1 MKPTLLFYNIS
12 ANDREKLQSMLT
24 FMNYNAVFVR
34 REDYLQA
41 IGFLVS
47 LDGYQHTPDKYRGP
61 EFKESMLLMAYMSET
76 QSDQLLAMLKLP
88 GMPQIKRKVMLTP
101 TNQNWT
107 SLMLYEHISAE
118 IAAILSSN

>member
-1 MKPTLLFYNIS
+1 MKPTLLFYNI
-12 ANDREKLQSMLT
+12 AVNDREKLQSMLT
-24 FMNYNAVFVR
+24 FMNYNVIFVH

-47 LDGYQHTPDKYRGP
+47 LDGYQSTPDKYHGP
-61 EFKESMLLMAYMSET
+61 EFKESMLLMAHMSET

-107 SLMLYEHISAE
+107 SLALYEHISAE
-118 IAAILSSN
+118 IAATLSSN

>member
-1 MKPTLLFYNIS
+1 MKPTLLCYNIA

-24 FMNYNAVFVR
+24 FMNYNVIFVH

-41 IGFLVS
+41 IGFLAS
-47 LDGYQHTPDKYRGP
+47 LDGYQYTPDKYHGP
-61 EFKESMLLMAYMSET
+61 EFKESMLLMAHMSEA

>member
-1 MKPTLLFYNIS
+1 MKPTLLFYNIA

-24 FMNYNAVFVR
+24 FMNYNVIFVH

-47 LDGYQHTPDKYRGP
+47 LDGYQSTPEKYHGP
-61 EFKESMLLMAYMSET
+61 EFKESMLLMAHMSET
-76 QSDQLLAMLKLP
+76 QSDQFLTMLKLP

-107 SLMLYEHISAE
+107 SLALYEHISAE